1 MKPFVALATLVLLAS
16 CNADQPARVK
26 GCGVDAR
33 YRAVERL
40 IRAGDAR
47 RRAEDIAAADALYDQ
62 GLAQLGGR
70 YFARDVID
78 GTGEVL
84 MSLKVDAPPEPSAGR
99 TAAKGRILASRL
111 RLYRDEADPEACF

>member
-1 MKPFVALATLVLLAS
+1 M
-16 CNADQPARVK
+16 K

-47 RRAEDIAAADALYDQ
+47 RRAEDIATADALYDQ